1 MVRLHKADRGVLE
14 FDSLPTLCAV
24 NHRLAMLQV
33 NKMLWPI
40 VLGCKIIEYEI
51 VVDFAVL
58 KDFNK
63 SKALVFRGPLQ
74 DGAQMVDINI
84 K

>member
-1 MVRLHKADRGVLE
+1 
-14 FDSLPTLCAV
+14 
-24 NHRLAMLQV
+24 
-33 NKMLWPI
+33 MLWPI

-63 SKALVFRGPLQ
+63 CKALVFRGPLQ